1 MQRTMATS
9 DMGSTLQEIDDV
21 DEPEKITIIS
31 YSRAPGAL
39 REALLYSKELAPA
52 RSALTEAGYDFILKP
67 SEAKVFVH
75 PSDYRVAMVEIT
87 FRAYVLKDIILR
99 PSSVIVSESYRAA
112 LDKCI
117 SDAVRNNAR
126 EPRATRNRI
135 NLRVKKTFEL
145 YPNPEYG

>member
-1 MQRTMATS
+1 MRSTTATL

-21 DEPEKITIIS
+21 DEPDKITIIS
-31 YSRAPGAL
+31 YSRGPEAL
-39 REALLYSKELAPA
+39 LKALLYSDELAPA
-52 RSALTEAGYDFILKP
+52 RKALKEAGYNFILP
-67 SEAKVFVH
+67 SGAKVLVH
-75 PSDYRVAMVEIT
+75 PSDYRVAMVELV
-87 FRAYVLKDIILR
+87 FRAYVLEDIILR
-99 PSSVIVSESYRAA
+99 TSSVIVSESYRAA

-117 SDAVRNNAR
+117 SDAVRNNAL